1 MAELER
7 NFHEIY
13 EREYTYRLNTPV
25 EIVGIHIVVTADI
38 GKFEM
43 SEVGL
48 RDQETGIELKG
59 RRKVDFAEEGI
70 HDSNIYDGA
79 LLKPDMEFAGP
90 AIIEDSGATTVIH
103 PGNQVSIDRFGNIHI
118 NLEGV

>member
-1 MAELER
+1 MER